1 MVKPDSSGNDAMLEI
16 KRILAPVDFSET
28 SDKSFD
34 YALSLARAF
43 EAEVI
48 AMHVLQEPILYQPH
62 TAQEFRDEFEKSIQS
77 HLDALL
83 NRHTCEGVE
92 ISTAMKQGAP
102 FLEIVQFA
110 QASDCDLI
118 VIGTHGHG
126 PIQNM
131 LLGSCVDKVVRKAHC
146 PVLVVR
152 PDQHQF
158 VAP

>member
-1 MVKPDSSGNDAMLEI
+1 MLASNQVMLDM

-28 SDKSFD
+28 SDKAFD

-48 AMHVLQEPILYQPH
+48 ALHVLQEPILYQPH
-62 TAQEFRDEFEKSIQS
+62 TAQEYRDEFERTIQRKLS
-77 HLDALL
+77 DLL
-83 NRHTCEGVE
+83 HRHTCEGVK
-92 ISTAMKQGAP
+92 ITTMMKPGAP
-102 FLEIVQFA
+102 FLETIQV
-110 QASDCDLI
+110 ASGQNCDLI

-126 PIQNM
+126 PIHNM
-131 LLGSCVDKVVRKAHC
+131 LLGSCVEKVVRKARC

-152 PDQHQF
+152 PGQHQF

>member
-1 MVKPDSSGNDAMLEI
+1 MLDM

-28 SDKSFD
+28 SDKAFD
-34 YALSLARAF
+34 YALSLARVF

-48 AMHVLQEPILYQPH
+48 ALHVLQEPILYQSH
-62 TAQEFRDEFEKSIQS
+62 TAQSYRDAFEQKMQS
-77 HLDALL
+77 NLDALL

-92 ISTAMKQGAP
+92 ITTEMKQGAP
-102 FLEIVQFA
+102 FVEIIQFA
-110 QASDCDLI
+110 AENDCDLI

-126 PIQNM
+126 PIHNM
-131 LLGSCVDKVVRKAHC
+131 LLGSSAEKVVRKARC

-152 PDQHQF
+152 ADQHQF

>member
-1 MVKPDSSGNDAMLEI
+1 MSINL

-28 SDKSFD
+28 SDKAFD
-34 YALSLARAF
+34 YALSLARVF

-48 AMHVLQEPILYQPH
+48 ALHILQEPILYQPT
-62 TAQEFRDEFEKSIQS
+62 TAQSYRDAFERSMQDN
-77 HLDALL
+77 LDSLL
-83 NRHTCEGVE
+83 NRHTVEGV
-92 ISTAMKQGAP
+92 SVTTAMKQGAP
-102 FLEIVQFA
+102 FLEIIQFA
-110 QASDCDLI
+110 QEKNCDMI
-118 VIGTHGHG
+118 VMGTHGHG

-131 LLGSCVDKVVRKAHC
+131 LMGSAAEKVVRKAKC